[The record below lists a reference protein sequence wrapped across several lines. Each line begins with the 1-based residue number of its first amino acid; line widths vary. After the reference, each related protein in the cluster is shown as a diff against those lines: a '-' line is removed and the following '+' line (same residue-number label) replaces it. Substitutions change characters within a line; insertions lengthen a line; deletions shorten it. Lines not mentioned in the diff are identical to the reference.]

1 MAAKIEREM
10 RHAEKVEKKQLHV
23 DVEDI
28 ERDATSAAV
37 PDRPPV
43 FG

>member
-1 MAAKIEREM
+1 
-10 RHAEKVEKKQLHV
+10 VEKKQLHV